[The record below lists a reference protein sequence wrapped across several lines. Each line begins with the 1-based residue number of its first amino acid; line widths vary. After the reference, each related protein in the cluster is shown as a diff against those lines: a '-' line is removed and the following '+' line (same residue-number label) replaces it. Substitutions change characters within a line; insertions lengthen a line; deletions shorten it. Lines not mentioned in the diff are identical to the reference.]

1 MLNVTSNLSR
11 RLFTLTVVLILWA
24 TTTVLTSPPVN
35 AAYTTYP
42 VGTPDS
48 SEPSGLAPPS
58 ATALANYHQTYIS
71 DFMVN
76 RLPRGW
82 NVFSGIPAGDPGGQF
97 SPHHILVAQGLLRLK
112 VWQDPKFNNRWITGG
127 LCQCGRQMLYGAF
140 FVRSRVT
147 GAGPNSAE
155 LLWPGSNV
163 WPPEIDFN
171 ENLSHANLTTATL
184 HWGPGN
190 NTNFDI
196 LHINMLN
203 WHTWGVIWTPTS
215 VTYVVD
221 GHAWHVNNDPA
232 TIPNIPM
239 DLNFEQRTVCSKN
252 FDCPTQPSA
261 LLVDWVEEY
270 KHN

>member
-1 MLNVTSNLSR
+1 
-11 RLFTLTVVLILWA
+11 
-24 TTTVLTSPPVN
+24 
-35 AAYTTYP
+35 
-42 VGTPDS
+42 
-48 SEPSGLAPPS
+48 
-58 ATALANYHQTYIS
+58 
-71 DFMVN
+71 MVN